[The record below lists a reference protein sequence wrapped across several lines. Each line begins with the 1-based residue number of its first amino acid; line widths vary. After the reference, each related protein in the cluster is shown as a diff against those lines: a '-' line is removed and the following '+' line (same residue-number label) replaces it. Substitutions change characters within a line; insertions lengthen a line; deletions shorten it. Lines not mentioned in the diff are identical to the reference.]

1 MTMKKLILTI
11 IAALSISSTTL
22 AENVSRYDL
31 DFDMRRLASR
41 LELTETQMESFQI
54 VQDNFNNAI
63 HSAGD
68 EVWFKRR
75 HIVRKAVM
83 EDARNMQKILSPD
96 QFRTYML
103 LLMTTLRNRR
113 I

>member
-1 MTMKKLILTI
+1 MKKLILTI
-11 IAALSISSTTL
+11 IAALYISSTTL

-41 LELTETQMESFQI
+41 LELTETQMESFRI

-96 QFRTYML
+96 
-103 LLMTTLRNRR
+103 
-113 I
+113 

>member
-1 MTMKKLILTI
+1 MKKLILTI
-11 IAALSISSTTL
+11 IAALSISSTAL
-22 AENVSRYDL
+22 SENVSRYEL

-41 LELTETQMESFQI
+41 QELTETQMESFQI

-63 HSAGD
+63 HSAGN

-103 LLMTTLRNRR
+103 LLVTTLRNRR

>member
-83 EDARNMQKILSPD
+83 EDVRNMQKILSPD

-103 LLMTTLRNRR
+103 LLVTTLRNRR